1 MRALVAQMRAEGER
15 HLGFYGA
22 MGYDL
27 VFQFE
32 PIDLQHQR
40 AVDQP
45 DMHLFLPDELVVV
58 DVFFL
63 LLIQNLQLNIYL
75 KNQKIMLLIYYL

>member
-1 MRALVAQMRAEGER
+1 MPEYFAEEERSKQPTIFSVLRALVAQMMTEEDR

-32 PIDLQHQR
+32 PS
-40 AVDQP
+40 
-45 DMHLFLPDELVVV
+45 FL
-58 DVFFL
+58 
-63 LLIQNLQLNIYL
+63 
-75 KNQKIMLLIYYL
+75 